1 MIGTCSGTRERFAGP
16 RKAHAFRYQKP
27 MKLPLLFRALIPALA
42 CVLSVS
48 AADTPDPAT
57 RNARIKWVNEP
68 KPGQLPEG
76 VTHHT
81 FVSKALNRDVGYC
94 IYLPPR
100 YASDTTRRHPVIY
113 NLHGAG
119 GNELH
124 SFTDAKVLH
133 DGIVA
138 GRWAPMI
145 MVLPNGGQATFYKDS
160 ADGRLPAETLIIRE
174 LIPHIDATY
183 RTIAARGGRAIE
195 GFSMGGRGSTRLAL
209 KYPELFCSLHNQAG
223 NVLHIADRFD
233 PAKPNEYPNNY
244 LGSDKQR
251 YIDNDSFLLLKKN
264 LAAVKSGLRIA
275 ITCGTKDDGHLPT
288 VREFHAALL
297 EAGVD
302 HTYLEV
308 EGLAH
313 EHDKLVKMYAPV
325 WFDYHAESFRRA
337 GYR

>member
-1 MIGTCSGTRERFAGP
+1 MSIPRFLFSLVLLTCTAAFA
-16 RKAHAFRYQKP
+16 A
-27 MKLPLLFRALIPALA
+27 
-42 CVLSVS
+42 S
-48 AADTPDPAT
+48 TPDPAT
-57 RNARIKWVNEP
+57 RNARIQWVNMP
-68 KPGQLPEG
+68 KPDTLPTG

-81 FVSKALNRDVGYC
+81 FFSKALNRDVGYC
-94 IYLPPR
+94 IYLPPG
-100 YASDTTRRHPVIY
+100 YEKETSRRFPVIY

-133 DGIVA
+133 DGIVS

-160 ADGRLPAETLIIRE
+160 ADGKLPAETLIIRE
-174 LIPHIDATY
+174 FIPHVDATY
-183 RTIAARGGRAIE
+183 RTVATRGGRAIE
-195 GFSMGGRGSTRLAL
+195 GFSMGGRGATRLAM

-223 NVLHIADRFD
+223 NVPHTADLFD
-233 PAKPNEYPNNY
+233 PTKRDQYPNNY
-244 LGSDKQR
+244 LGTDKQR
-251 YIDNDSFLLLKKN
+251 YIDNDAFLLLKKN
-264 LAAVKSGLRIA
+264 VDAIKSGLRIA

-297 EAGVD
+297 ATGVD

-313 EHDKLVKMYAPV
+313 EHDKLVKLYAPI

-337 GYR
+337 AGK

>member
-1 MIGTCSGTRERFAGP
+1 
-16 RKAHAFRYQKP
+16 
-27 MKLPLLFRALIPALA
+27 MKSLHFSCALA
-42 CVLSVS
+42 ALFVS
-48 AADTPDPAT
+48 LATRSATAADAPDPAT

-68 KPGQLPEG
+68 KPGQLPDR
-76 VTHHT
+76 VTHRT
-81 FVSKALNRDVGYC
+81 FFSKALNRDVGYC
-94 IYLPPR
+94 VYLPPGYEQDTSRR
-100 YASDTTRRHPVIY
+100 YPVIY

-133 DGIVA
+133 DGIVS

-160 ADGRLPAETLIIRE
+160 ADGKLPAETLIIRE
-174 LIPHIDATY
+174 FIPHVDATY
-183 RTIAARGGRAIE
+183 RTLAARGGRAIE
-195 GFSMGGRGSTRLAL
+195 GFSMGGRGSTRLAM

-223 NVLHIADRFD
+223 NVPHTADLFD
-233 PAKPNEYPNNY
+233 PSKKDSYPNNY
-244 LGSDKQR
+244 LGPDKQR
-251 YIDNDSFLLLKKN
+251 YIDNDAFLLLKKN
-264 LAAVKSGLRIA
+264 VGAIKSGLRIA

-297 EAGVD
+297 AAGVD

-313 EHDKLVKMYAPV
+313 EHDKLVKMYAPT

-337 GYR
+337 ATK

>member
-1 MIGTCSGTRERFAGP
+1 MP
-16 RKAHAFRYQKP
+16 RSALRLLVAF
-27 MKLPLLFRALIPALA
+27 LA
-42 CVLSVS
+42 AFSFCS
-48 AADTPDPAT
+48 AADAPDPAT

-68 KPGQLPEG
+68 KPGTLPPG

-81 FVSKALNRDVGYC
+81 FFSKALNRDVGYC
-94 IYLPPR
+94 IYLPPGYDAETSRR
-100 YASDTTRRHPVIY
+100 YPVIY

-133 DGIVA
+133 DGIVT
-138 GRWAPMI
+138 GRWPPMI
-145 MVLPNGGQATFYKDS
+145 MALPNGGQATFYKDS
-160 ADGRLPAETLIIRE
+160 ADGKLPAETLIIRE
-174 LIPHIDATY
+174 FIPHIDATY

-195 GFSMGGRGSTRLAL
+195 GFSMGGRGATRLAM

-223 NVLHIADRFD
+223 NVPHISELFD
-233 PAKPNEYPNNY
+233 TSKPNEYPKNY
-244 LGSDKQR
+244 LGTDRAR
-251 YIDNDSFLLLKKN
+251 YVDNDAFLLLKKN
-264 LAAVKSGLRIA
+264 VAAIKSGLRIA

-288 VREFHAALL
+288 VREYHAALL
-297 EAGVD
+297 AAGID

-313 EHDKLVKMYAPV
+313 EHDKLVKLYAPI

-337 GYR
+337 AK